1 MAKRRKK
8 LTPKILTYG
17 EIDRRITR
25 HYKKLKNAN
34 CTVPLYG
41 SVVVRIPATNCNHF
55 EIRWYGNLRPAGGP
69 DIEASIPLASV
80 FDLSGGDTGYIVRGC
95 GKGMPIDN
103 TKANAASR
111 KIWKRYVGV
120 FTPYNITT
128 GSLREGHSQHYRVS
142 QGGISSDAI
151 HHAETTVAH
160 PIFPGCWWS
169 MPTANRPDWKR
180 WQYGYEDEFKGFP
193 KFWSRSKRFAT
204 DLRKRLADGP
214 TAVVQ
219 LLHRNEGHRFIT
231 TKGLQLHACLPPTR
245 TRQGKRLVIQGSMH
259 DLESRQF
266 HHVDGD
272 YGPRHSQYFAWLQG
286 DPKSQV
292 MRWKCSKD
300 ALNGIIE
307 WVLGSIYIPGP
318 EN

>member
-17 EIDRRITR
+17 EIDARITR
-25 HYKKLKNAN
+25 HYKKHKNAN

-80 FDLSGGDTGYIVRGC
+80 FALSDGDTGYIVRGC
-95 GKGMPIDN
+95 GKPRAH
-103 TKANAASR
+103 TTANDASI

-120 FTPYNITT
+120 FTPHDITT
-128 GSLREGHSQHYRVS
+128 GSLREGDARQYRVS
-142 QGGISSDAI
+142 KGGICTAGTLTSK
-151 HHAETTVAH
+151 TVAH

-180 WQYGYEDEFKGFP
+180 WLHGWDDQYKGFP
-193 KFWSRSKRFAT
+193 KFLARSKRFAT
-204 DLRKRLADGP
+204 DLRKRLAGGP

-219 LLHRNEGHRFIT
+219 LLHRNEGASFQGRE
-231 TKGLQLHACLPPTR
+231 GLQLLVCLPPTR
-245 TRQGKRLVIQGSMH
+245 TTDGRRLVIQGSMH
-259 DLESRQF
+259 DKESRQF
-266 HHVDGD
+266 HHVDED
-272 YGPRHSQYFAWLQG
+272 YGPRHSQYFAWVHG
-286 DPKSQV
+286 ESAGV
-292 MRWKCSKD
+292 MRWKCGKD
-300 ALNGIIE
+300 ALNGIVE